1 MDEQFLLV
9 FVNFKL
15 LKMRLGISGQC
26 EVSDQIQSKRSDQ
39 IFKSEFKNN
48 AAVYRKKLKANK

>member
-1 MDEQFLLV
+1 
-9 FVNFKL
+9 
-15 LKMRLGISGQC
+15 MRLGISGQC

-48 AAVYRKKLKANK
+48 A